1 MRQKIIRYCKNCGK
15 ELNERHKV
23 FCDNHCQGDYEYKEF
38 IEAWK
43 NGVVNGLRGKYS
55 ISNHIRRYLFEKY
68 EGKCQLCGW
77 GETNPITNKVPLE
90 VHHIDGDFK
99 NNAEDNL
106 QLLCP
111 NCHSLT
117 TTFKRL
123 NKEGR
128 KKTGFHVVDSNKEL
142 KFETQPSIEDC
153 KWLINIEKAN
163 EAEKKLIRK
172 LYSMEIIDLTILL
185 SQLLER
191 GDDLNEKEQ
200 MLNKWLE
207 MVRDRKARG
216 IELTEI

>member
-1 MRQKIIRYCKNCGK
+1 MSKYRQYKNGIYGIRY
-15 ELNERHKV
+15 
-23 FCDNHCQGDYEYKEF
+23 
-38 IEAWK
+38 
-43 NGVVNGLRGKYS
+43 NGYYIVP
-55 ISNHIRRYLFEKY
+55 
-68 EGKCQLCGW
+68 EG
-77 GETNPITNKVPLE
+77 
-90 VHHIDGDFK
+90 
-99 NNAEDNL
+99 
-106 QLLCP
+106 
-111 NCHSLT
+111 
-117 TTFKRL
+117 
-123 NKEGR
+123 EGR
-128 KKTGFHVVDSNKEL
+128 KKTGFHVVESNKEL

-191 GDDLNEKEQ
+191 GEDLNEKEQ